1 MYLPLHACT
10 ACTGTILSL
19 FLSLSYFLMK
29 LMMMV
34 VVVASKDG
42 LQLNVR
48 SKSQWEPYTA
58 IDIQFRLF
66 TLIKKNES
74 TRGSP

>member
-1 MYLPLHACT
+1 MPSQHAREQFPFS
-10 ACTGTILSL
+10 LSL
-19 FLSLSYFLMK
+19 SLSLSLSYFLMK

-48 SKSQWEPYTA
+48 STSQWEPYTA
-58 IDIQFRLF
+58 IDTQFRLF
-66 TLIKKNES
+66 TFDKEK
-74 TRGSP
+74 